1 MTHRQFANQKALIA
15 YVEQNGLVHF
25 WEGTHTFAKRQR
37 TFLPDQYELVEVR
50 TSRGVMRAAMLFPKA
65 ILEAEWAA
73 DAPFHEAMAI
83 KRERLRAKRAAKQT

>member
-15 YVEQNGLVHF
+15 YAEQNGRVYL

-37 TFLPDQYELVEVR
+37 TFSPDQYELVEVR

-65 ILEAEWAA
+65 ILEAECAA
-73 DAPFHEAMAI
+73 PRFA
-83 KRERLRAKRAAKQT
+83 RRWLSSVSRLRAAREARKK

>member
-1 MTHRQFANQKALIA
+1 MYL
-15 YVEQNGLVHF
+15 

-73 DAPFHEAMAI
+73 DAPFRETMAI
-83 KRERLRAKRAAKQT
+83 KRERLRAAREARKK

>member
-73 DAPFHEAMAI
+73 DAPFRETMAF
-83 KRERLRAKRAAKQT
+83 KRERLRAAREARKK